1 MNNTMTL
8 MRGHSSVRQ
17 FEDRPIEE
25 ELLRELVACGQAAS
39 SASFIQAYS
48 LLRVRNPETRQII
61 ADAAGGQRWVVEAP
75 EFLVICADLK
85 RIDWCCEKQGVG
97 RLEGWTE
104 HFMAATIDA
113 ALMAQNLLLAAESV
127 GLGGVFIGGIRN
139 DPATVAQCLKLP
151 DQVYPAFGL
160 CLGWPAGRN
169 ETKPRFPVEV
179 VLHEETYDAEAIP
192 NQVEDYDRIMRDYYA
207 SRSSSQKQS
216 DWSEQTA
223 RAVQGKKREHMLGF
237 LMERGFLKK

>member
-1 MNNTMTL
+1 MNDTMTL
-8 MRGHSSVRQ
+8 MRGHSSVRK

-25 ELLRELVACGQAAS
+25 ELLKQLVACGQAAS

-48 LLRVRNPETRQII
+48 LLRVRNPETRRVI
-61 ADAAGGQRWVVEAP
+61 AEAAGGQSWVVEAP

-85 RIDWCCEKQGVG
+85 RIDECCEKQGVG

-139 DPATVAQCLKLP
+139 DPATVAQCLQLP
-151 DQVYPAFGL
+151 DLVYPAFGL
-160 CLGWPAGRN
+160 CLGWPAERN
-169 ETKPRFPVEV
+169 EIKPRFPLEV
-179 VLHEETYDAEAIP
+179 VMHEESYDAEAIP
-192 NQVEDYDRIMRDYYA
+192 RQIEDYDRIMRDYYA
-207 SRSSSQKQS
+207 SRGSSQKHS

-223 RAVQGKKREHMLGF
+223 RAVQGKKREHMLAF
-237 LMERGFLKK
+237 LRDRGFLKR